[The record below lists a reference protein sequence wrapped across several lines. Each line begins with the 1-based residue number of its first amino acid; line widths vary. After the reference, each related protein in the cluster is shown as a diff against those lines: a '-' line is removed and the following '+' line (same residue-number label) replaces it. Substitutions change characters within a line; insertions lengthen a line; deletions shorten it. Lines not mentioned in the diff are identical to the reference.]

1 MNNIAMEVDND
12 NRIAIVYLNRPLSLN
27 ALTSDLCSELC
38 ITFRDL
44 DKNSDVRAVV
54 LTGNGRAFCAGADIK
69 EMRSQESLTAHAF
82 LSLVRDTFL
91 AIENIGIP
99 VIAAINGVA
108 YGGGFELA
116 LACDLRIAVEEA
128 KFSLPE
134 IELGIMPTGGAT
146 QRLPRI
152 VGMTKAKEL
161 IFTSKKI
168 GAQEAME
175 IGMLNTVVTSDQL
188 MAVSKKM
195 AYEVASKAPFA
206 LRMAKASLANAWES
220 SFLMGLNTEI
230 TYGSMLWDTK
240 DKEEGMKAF
249 IKRRNPGFRGD

>member
-1 MNNIAMEVDND
+1 MNNIVLEFDSD
-12 NRIAIVYLNRPLSLN
+12 KQIAIVYLNRPLALN
-27 ALTSDLCSELC
+27 ALTSDLCIELNS
-38 ITFRDL
+38 TFRQL
-44 DKNSDVRAVV
+44 DKNPDVRAVV

-69 EMRSQESLTAHAF
+69 EMRSQESLTAHNF

-91 AIENIGIP
+91 AVENIGIP

-108 YGGGFELA
+108 YGGGFELT

-161 IFTSKKI
+161 IYTSKKI
-168 GAQEAME
+168 TALEAKE
-175 IGMLNTVVTSDQL
+175 IGLLNSIVTADQL
-188 MAVSKKM
+188 LTASKKM
-195 AYEVASKAPFA
+195 ACEIATKAPFA
-206 LRMAKASLANAWES
+206 LRMAKASLANAWEANL
-220 SFLMGLNTEI
+220 LMGLNTEI
-230 TYGSMLWDTK
+230 TYGAMLWDTK

-249 IKRRNPGFRGD
+249 IKKRNPGFKGN